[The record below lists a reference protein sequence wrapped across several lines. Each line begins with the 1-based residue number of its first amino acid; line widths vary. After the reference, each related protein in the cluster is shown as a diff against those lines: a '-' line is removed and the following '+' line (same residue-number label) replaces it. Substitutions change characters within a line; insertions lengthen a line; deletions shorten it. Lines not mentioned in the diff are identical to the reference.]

1 MAIGL
6 PARWSE
12 RTPPLALAILV
23 LLLFPGAI
31 VGGRAFYLR
40 DIHLQWHGQMESF
53 VRAVAAGSWPVWDP
67 CVSFGQPLW
76 ANANNQLL
84 YPTTWLNLVLPS
96 WTVFTI
102 FVAVHAA
109 LGAAGLYLWVRDL
122 GSSPAGAL
130 VAATLWTAS
139 GPLLST
145 VTLWNHYGGAAWMPW
160 ALLAADRALATGRL
174 APALGWGAAMAAQI
188 LAGSP
193 DTALMTSLLAAART
207 VSSLRKGGTERPT
220 GRRRIGLAA
229 VAWTFAVALSAA
241 QWMPTLEVARGSAR
255 WRLPAGLR
263 EAWSV
268 TPAGLVQTL
277 VPIAWDDAALAP
289 AQRTRLFGTR
299 EPLLLSLYL
308 GLPAVALVAAALAG
322 RRREAAFFAVAGLA
336 AAVVSL
342 GSHTPV
348 YALLTKVLP
357 LLAMVRFPA
366 KAMIV
371 VALCWAVLAGIG
383 FDAWREAGRP
393 GGEAWRRWRVAVPMA
408 AALALAVVAVG
419 LLWRAA
425 GEGTMRS
432 LLGGAVPALVLGAVV
447 LILTRRP
454 GPRTAAVAA
463 AICAADLLLA
473 SRGLNPTAPPE
484 LFRARPPVLASIH
497 QEDGRRLYV
506 YDYLA
511 APSLAPR
518 HLGREAPYVMR
529 LPADAPPWLEAAGLR
544 AYLLPPV
551 AEVWGLFQSYDIDA
565 MGLLPTP
572 QVGLTG
578 LLLQAEGTPLHLRL
592 LQLGAV
598 SEVVSLHTDGL
609 DALRPVATFP
619 GLFPEPI
626 RVLGVPD
633 PLPRTY
639 AVQGVRIAD
648 GPAALAALADASFDP
663 SRAVILP
670 AGASAVASPA
680 FRGTSRIVQLR
691 PDRVVLDAEMS
702 EAGHVVLVD
711 AYGAGWRATVDGQPA
726 LLLRANVAFRAGAVP
741 AGRHRIELVCRPV
754 SVVWGL
760 VVSGLAVLVFALTR
774 LQTSQRKFDRRD

>member
-1 MAIGL
+1 MSSGL
-6 PARWSE
+6 PARWGE
-12 RTPPLALAILV
+12 RWALLALAILV
-23 LLLFPGAI
+23 VLLFPGAI

-53 VRAVAAGSWPVWDP
+53 VRSVAAGSWPVWDP
-67 CVSFGQPLW
+67 WVSFGQPLW

-84 YPTTWLNLVLPS
+84 YPTTWLNLLLPP

-109 LGAAGLYLWVRDL
+109 LGAVGLYFWVRDL
-122 GSSPAGAL
+122 GSPRAGAL

-139 GPLLST
+139 GPLLSS

-160 ALLAADRALATGRL
+160 ALLAADRTLATGRL
-174 APALGWGAAMAAQI
+174 APALAWGSAMAAQI
-188 LAGSP
+188 LCGSP
-193 DTALMTSLLAAART
+193 DTLLMTSLLAAART
-207 VSSLRKGGTERPT
+207 VSSLRRGGAERPT
-220 GRRRIGLAA
+220 RRRRAFLAA
-229 VAWTFAVALSAA
+229 AAWAFALALSAA

-255 WRLPAGLR
+255 WQLPAGLR

-268 TPAGLVQTL
+268 PPAGLVQTL
-277 VPIAWDDAALAP
+277 VPIAWDDSALAP
-289 AQRTRLFGTR
+289 AQRSLLFGTR

-308 GLPAVALVAAALAG
+308 GLPAVALVAASAAG
-322 RRREAAFFAVAGLA
+322 RRRREAAFFAAAALA
-336 AAVVSL
+336 AAIVSL
-342 GSHTPV
+342 GSHTPA

-357 LLAMVRFPA
+357 VLAMVRFPA

-393 GGEAWRRWRVAVPMA
+393 GGEEWRPWRVAAPMA
-408 AALALAVVAVG
+408 GALALALAAVG
-419 LLWRAA
+419 LLGRAA
-425 GEGTMRS
+425 GNGTMPH
-432 LLGGAVPALVLGAVV
+432 LVAGAAPSLVLGGLV
-447 LILTRRP
+447 LVLTRRP
-454 GPRTAAVAA
+454 GPRMAALAA
-463 AICAADLLLA
+463 AACAADLLLA

-484 LFRARPPVLASIH
+484 LLRARPPVLAAIH
-497 QEDGRRLYV
+497 QEDLRRLYV

-511 APSLAPR
+511 SSNLALR
-518 HLGREAPYVMR
+518 HLGRQAPYLMR
-529 LPADAPPWLEAAGLR
+529 LPAEAPPWMEAVGMR

-551 AEVWGLFQSYDIDA
+551 AEVWRIFQSYDIDA
-565 MGLLPTP
+565 MGLLPTA
-572 QVGLTG
+572 QVGLTN

-598 SEVVSLHTDGL
+598 SEVVALHTDGL
-609 DALRPVATFP
+609 EALRPVTTFP

-626 RVLGVPD
+626 RVLRVPD
-633 PLPRTY
+633 ALPRTY
-639 AVQGVRIAD
+639 AVQGVRVAD
-648 GPAALAALADASFDP
+648 GPAALAALADAAFDP

-670 AGASAVASPA
+670 DGDAVAASPS
-680 FRGTSRIVQLR
+680 FTGNSRIAQLR
-691 PDRVVLDAEMS
+691 PDRVVLDAEMA

-726 LLLRANVAFRAGAVP
+726 PLLRGNVAFRAVAVP
-741 AGRHRIELVCRPV
+741 AGRHRIELVCRPA

-760 VVSGLAVLVFALTR
+760 AISCLALLVIPLTR
-774 LQTSQRKFDRRD
+774 RF